1 MSWPNNNGENQ
12 EDQILINQI
21 LNDKIKINQG

>member
-1 MSWPNNNGENQ
+1 MSWPNSNGENQ

>member
-21 LNDKIKINQG
+21 LNYKIKINQG

>member
-12 EDQILINQI
+12 ENQILINQI